1 MQNLQGQIA
10 VVTGASRGAG
20 RGIAI
25 ALGEAG
31 ATVYVTGRSTGTK
44 NPTGRPGTIEET
56 AHLVNEAGG
65 IGIPVACDH
74 TQAAQVEHLFGRV
87 QADHG
92 RLDILVNNAWS
103 GYENMENFGARF
115 WEQPVS
121 RWEAMFPGGAR
132 AHFLASRY
140 GAPLML
146 PQGRGLIVNTTYW
159 AQGAKIGSVLY
170 DTAKAT
176 INHLAWSMAQ
186 ELKEHGIA
194 AVALSPGW
202 MRTEVVL
209 QEFGVTEA
217 TWQTVPKLAKTES
230 TQYIGRAV
238 RALALD
244 PNLMAKTGGTYQ
256 VGALAAEYGFTDIDG
271 RLIPPYSH

>member
-1 MQNLQGQIA
+1 MQSLKGQVA

-31 ATVYVTGRSTGTK
+31 ATVYITGRSTSTN
-44 NPTGRPGTIEET
+44 NPTGRPGTIEES
-56 AHLVNEAGG
+56 AALVSEAGG
-65 IGIPVACDH
+65 IGIPVACDM
-74 TQAAQVEHLFGRV
+74 TDEAQVEALFRRV
-87 QADHG
+87 QADQG
-92 RLDILVNNAWS
+92 RLDILVNNAWA
-103 GYENMENFGARF
+103 GYEQMDAFGACF
-115 WEQPVS
+115 WEQPLS
-121 RWEAMFPGGAR
+121 RWEAMFSGSAR
-132 AHFLASRY
+132 THFLGSRY

-159 AQGAKIGSVLY
+159 AKGEKIGSVLY

-186 ELKEHGIA
+186 ELKEHGITA
-194 AVALSPGW
+194 LSLSPGW

-209 QEFGVTEA
+209 QHFGVTEE
-217 TWQTVPKLAKTES
+217 TWQSMPRLAKTES
-230 TQYIGRAV
+230 PQYIGRAV

-244 PNLMAKTGGTYQ
+244 PNLMEKTGGTYQ